1 MTTRVLNQERKTG
14 CFHPSSLS
22 RCPKILYDSY
32 LKESHVGTEDDARKA
47 RIFENGHSVH
57 KRLQKNF
64 RDSSLLIDE
73 DVPIHDDK
81 YEICGEID
89 GLLSFWGE
97 LIVLDI
103 KSVNSRKF
111 RSMYKPED
119 SHIIQVN
126 VYMYCLGIKYGFL
139 FYECKDD
146 QQVHEYFLEYN
157 PEVLLPVFKKIKFVQ
172 KCIQEE
178 TSPECKYDD
187 KKFECR
193 YCEYIDKFE
202 EERS

>member
-1 MTTRVLNQERKTG
+1 MTTRVLNRERKTG

-22 RCPKILYDSY
+22 ACPRVLYESY
-32 LKESHVGTEDDARKA
+32 IKESHVGTEDDARKA

-57 KRLQKNF
+57 RRLQQNF
-64 RDSSLLIDE
+64 RDAGLLIDE

-89 GLLSFWGE
+89 GLLRFWGE

-111 RSMYKPED
+111 RTMYKPDD

-146 QQVHEYFLEYN
+146 QQVHEYFLKYDPN
-157 PEVLLPVFKKIKFVQ
+157 VLVPVFKKIKFVQ
-172 KCIQEE
+172 NCIQEKIV
-178 TSPECKYDD
+178 PECKYSSQE
-187 KKFECR
+187 FECQ
-193 YCEYIDKFE
+193 YCDFITSK
-202 EERS
+202 ERK